1 MSARLHIG
9 RRRQAS
15 GFSVIEL
22 VLAVAMLAALI
33 GAVSSFQGRS
43 RDQSQAWLAR
53 EKTESSAR
61 RALDRIAG
69 ELTGV
74 GLTMLDPDPIG
85 NLGASTLTYSRPES
99 VSIAG
104 VIVWANPSILTL
116 ELEPGEVD
124 DGDDDD
130 GDGLVDERRLVLTRD
145 VGTPQQTSVVICTAI
160 GELLQ
165 DEVADGVLDDNGNG
179 LVDEEG
185 FNVQRTGDLLTIRL
199 TTQASGGPGQV
210 IQATA
215 ETCVV
220 LRN

>member
-1 MSARLHIG
+1 M
-9 RRRQAS
+9 RRRSA

-22 VLAVAMLAALI
+22 VLAIAMLAGLI
-33 GAVSSFQGRS
+33 GIVSSFQGRT

-85 NLGASTLTYSRPES
+85 NLGASTLTYCRPES
-99 VSIAG
+99 VSVAG
-104 VIVWANPSILTL
+104 VIVWANPSSLTL

-130 GDGLVDERRLVLTRD
+130 GDGLIDERRLVLTRD
-145 VGTPQQTSVVICTAI
+145 VGTAQQTSVVLCTSI
-160 GELLQ
+160 GELLEG
-165 DEVADGVLDDNGNG
+165 EVADGVLDDNGNG

-185 FNVQRTGDLLTIRL
+185 FNVQRIGDLLTLRL
-199 TTQASGGPGQV
+199 TTQAGGGGGQV
-210 IQATA
+210 FQATV